1 MSARFISQS
10 ALASPFVSGKPGS
23 SYRSGERCLDWLKW
37 LANRWQEFMIGG
49 SIPNGDVVDSI
60 LVGYYQGRDL
70 MYAASVPA
78 EI

>member
-1 MSARFISQS
+1 
-10 ALASPFVSGKPGS
+10 
-23 SYRSGERCLDWLKW
+23 
-37 LANRWQEFMIGG
+37 MIGG